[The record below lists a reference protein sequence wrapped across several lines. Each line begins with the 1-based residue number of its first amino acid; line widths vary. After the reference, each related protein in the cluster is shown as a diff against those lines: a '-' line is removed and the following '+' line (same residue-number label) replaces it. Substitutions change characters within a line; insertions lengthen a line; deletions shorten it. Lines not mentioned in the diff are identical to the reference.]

1 MNVFNDGCDEAFEHK
16 LRTEHET
23 FCKVVHDTIMSF
35 TDFTTASIAERKD
48 KIESVIIE
56 AYVDSVSRLI
66 PDAEL
71 NMVSR
76 AESCYRTVCSNCGTS
91 WAVSNNIPFE
101 DWCASKPFCVK
112 CGAKLKKGKQMCT
125 ETSIN

>member
-1 MNVFNDGCDEAFEHK
+1 MNVFNDEYDEAFEHK

-23 FCKVVHDTIMSF
+23 FCKVVHDLIESF
-35 TDFTTASIAERKD
+35 TDISTASNAERKVN
-48 KIESVIIE
+48 IETSIIK
-56 AYVDSVSRLI
+56 AYVDSVGRLI

-76 AESCYRTVCSNCGTS
+76 TQKCFRVVCSNCGAS
-91 WAVSNNIPFE
+91 WAVGSNVPFE

-112 CGAKLKKGKQMCT
+112 CGAKLKKGTEMCT
-125 ETSIN
+125 TMLTD